1 MTVSVSAALPVTGSV
16 VTVAAVA
23 IATMA
28 VFAAAIATEATRIF
42 MKFDLTSNLNTITNY
57 LFKIYMASVMVICG
71 GLMGPAVP

>member
-42 MKFDLTSNLNTITNY
+42 MKFDLTSNLNTITIY
-57 LFKIYMASVMVICG
+57 LKSIWQV
-71 GLMGPAVP
+71 